1 MITKKSMSPH
11 SVPAKN
17 VLPHPNL
24 ENTQAKHKLRSLPQ
38 NPCAPQKCQITRRQ
52 GKNKDLP
59 KIEEDKGRRDN
70 RLQHGILNWIL
81 EQENDINGK
90 TGET

>member
-1 MITKKSMSPH
+1 MITKKSTSPH

-17 VLPHPNL
+17 VSPHPNL
-24 ENTQAKHKLRSLPQ
+24 ESTQAKHKLRGLPQ
-38 NPCAPQKCQITRRQ
+38 NPCTPQVSNPRRQ
-52 GKNKDLP
+52 GKNKDLSN
-59 KIEEDKGRRDN
+59 IEEDKGRRDN

-81 EQENDINGK
+81 EQKNDINGK